1 MEENRTANFSIGVI
15 VVGICGLV
23 LLALLWLLMGPVAF
37 VNPGH
42 RGVEVEQ
49 GRVTGKI
56 YSEGWYI
63 YNSITKDVVDF
74 DTRTQIETTK
84 ADAASQDLQD
94 VHTEIAVQYR
104 LDANMF
110 SDILKTI
117 GRQKD
122 VKEKIIDP
130 AVQETVKAST
140 ALFPVAEI
148 IKQRPLVKK
157 TIEELLKQRIAG
169 YGVVLEELSIKDIT
183 FSGEFTKAIEQ
194 KQVAEQ
200 GKAQAEFEAQSRIA
214 QAEGKAQEQKLLVE
228 SLTPLVL
235 QRLWIERWNG
245 VVPGVVS
252 GSGSDLIFNLPGK

>member
-1 MEENRTANFSIGVI
+1 
-15 VVGICGLV
+15 
-23 LLALLWLLMGPVAF
+23 MGPVAF

-104 LDANMF
+104 LDANRV

-148 IKQRPLVKK
+148 IKQRPAVKNK
-157 TIEELLKQRIAG
+157 IEQLLKERLFA
-169 YGVVLEELSIKDIT
+169 YGVIVEELSIKNIT
-183 FSGEFTKAIEQ
+183 FSEEFVKAIEQ

-200 GKAQAEFEAQSRIA
+200 GKIQAEFEAQSRIA
-214 QAEGKAQEQKLLVE
+214 QAQGKSQEQALLTQNL
-228 SLTPLVL
+228 SDAVL
-235 QRLWIERWNG
+235 RRLYLEKWDG
-245 VVPGVVS
+245 HLPQVVS
-252 GSGSDLIFNLPGK
+252 GNGSDLIFSLPNK